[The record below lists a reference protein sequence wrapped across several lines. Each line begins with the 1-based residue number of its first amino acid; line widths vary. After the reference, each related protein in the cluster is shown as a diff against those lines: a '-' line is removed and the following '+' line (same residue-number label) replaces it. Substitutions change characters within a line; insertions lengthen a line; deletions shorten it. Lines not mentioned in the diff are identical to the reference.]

1 LLKTTW
7 TILRPYWSLLR
18 GQERTFAAVILLMLA
33 STAVSLAV
41 PVQAGHFVDLLSDQG
56 LSGAS
61 QRVVVLLG
69 VLLVLQL
76 VGTFLFQYLSQR
88 LGLRTVTRLR
98 QRIFQHL
105 LSLPSLYFTHQKA
118 GDLSSRVTGD
128 VAAIQNLLTGG
139 AVSLTRAVVTFVA
152 SLVLMLQVNLQLT
165 LVVLLLVPA
174 TILLVSFFGRQLRL
188 LSRRMYDDLGEL
200 SNHVQEVAGA
210 IRAVKVFGSED
221 HEQGRFDGRLDT
233 FLDAGFRRALLTA
246 ALNAGSQILM
256 WLCLIAVVVY
266 GFYLSS
272 QGEASYGE
280 LVTFMLLTFRMAAPL
295 GSLTNL
301 YGQAQRAVAA
311 ASRLDEVLEA
321 PPETSDL
328 GSGTTEAASAPP
340 GRSLAPAARRLATPG
355 PGEAGHVRCVD
366 LGFRYR
372 DDPDHPDAR
381 WTLHGVDLELAAGER
396 VALVGPSGAGKT
408 TLACLILRLF
418 DPQRGRLLLG
428 DRPYQDF
435 DVRALRRRMAFVPQE
450 AVLYDATVAENIR
463 FGLTHADD
471 DAVRQAAARAQAL
484 AFIERLPDGFGSHVG
499 DRGVRLSGGERQRLA
514 LARAFLRNPDLL
526 VLDEPTSALDAA
538 SEEAV
543 QRALAELMDGRT
555 TLVVA
560 HRLSLVRDL
569 DRIVVLDQGR
579 IIESGSHDQLIGRRG
594 LYAHLHGLQHG

>member
-1 LLKTTW
+1 LLKSTW
-7 TILRPYWSLLR
+7 TMLRPYWSLLR
-18 GQERTFAAVILLMLA
+18 GQERSFVAVILLMLA

-41 PVQAGHFVDLLSDQG
+41 PVQAGRFVDLLSEQG

-61 QRVVVLLG
+61 RRVIVLLG

-76 VGTFLFQYLSQR
+76 LGTFLFQYLSQR

-98 QRIFQHL
+98 RRLFQHL

-128 VAAIQNLLTGG
+128 VGAIQNLLTGG

-152 SLVLMLQVNLQLT
+152 SLVLMLQVNTRLT

-233 FLDAGFRRALLTA
+233 FLGAGFRRALLNS
-246 ALNAGSQILM
+246 ALSAGSQILM

-272 QGEASYGE
+272 QGEASYGQ

-311 ASRLDEVLEA
+311 ASRLDEVLQA
-321 PPETSDL
+321 PPETSHL

-340 GRSLAPAARRLATPG
+340 GRSSAPAARSLAIPG
-355 PGEAGHVRCVD
+355 PGEAGHVRCEG

-372 DDPDHPDAR
+372 DDPDHPDAG
-381 WTLHGVDLELAAGER
+381 WTLRDVDLELAAGER

-418 DPQRGRLLLG
+418 DPQQGRLLLG
-428 DRPYQDF
+428 DRPYRDF

-463 FGLTHADD
+463 FGLTDADD

-543 QRALAELMDGRT
+543 QRALAELMEGRT

-579 IIESGSHDQLIGRRG
+579 IIESGPHDELLGRRG
-594 LYAHLHGLQHG
+594 LYAHLYGLQHG